1 MTIAVI
7 LILGIL
13 WVAVLVPPIMRA
25 RGQQGHGGSGI
36 GDFTHR
42 LASVG
47 RTLGHRD
54 RRSHALGTPRP
65 LYVPNGPAAH
75 YNGGPVGGSGGMSAQ
90 QKRRRDVLVVL
101 GGAAGFTL
109 LLALFTR
116 STMFIVLF
124 LLAAAALGGYV
135 YLLLQYKQR
144 AQERTT
150 KVRYLDAEYRNDAPS
165 YTTPSVSAYGGGAYG
180 GGAYGGSYASSLA
193 DDAGASA
200 STRIVPL
207 RQTAAR

>member
-1 MTIAVI
+1 LTIAVI

-54 RRSHALGTPRP
+54 RRSHGSSTSRP
-65 LYVPNGPAAH
+65 LYVPTGPAAN
-75 YNGGPVGGSGGMSAQ
+75 YGASGGMVPGGMSAQ
-90 QKRRRDVLVVL
+90 QKRRRDVLLVL

-116 STMFIVLF
+116 STMFIALF
-124 LLAAAALGGYV
+124 LVAAAALGGYV

-150 KVRYLDAEYRNDAPS
+150 KVRYLGAEYRNDTPS
-165 YTTPSVSAYGGGAYG
+165 YGAPVPS
-180 GGAYGGSYASSLA
+180 YGGSYASSLA
-193 DDAGASA
+193 DDAGVSA

>member
-25 RGQQGHGGSGI
+25 RGQQGHGHGI
-36 GDFTHR
+36 SDFTHR

-54 RRSHALGTPRP
+54 RRASHVAPRP
-65 LYVPNGPAAH
+65 LYVPTGPAAA
-75 YNGGPVGGSGGMSAQ
+75 YGPSSAGLGGGMSAQ

-101 GGAAGFTL
+101 GGAVGVTL

-144 AQERTT
+144 AQERSN
-150 KVRYLDAEYRNDAPS
+150 KVRYLGARPDSR
-165 YTTPSVSAYGGGAYG
+165 VS
-180 GGAYGGSYASSLA
+180 YGGSYGVSIKSK
-193 DDAGASA
+193 SA
-200 STRIVPL
+200 N
-207 RQTAAR
+207 A

>member
-1 MTIAVI
+1 LTILVI

-54 RRSHALGTPRP
+54 RRSHGAGTTRP
-65 LYVPNGPAAH
+65 LYVPTGPASMG
-75 YNGGPVGGSGGMSAQ
+75 GGPIGGGSTVGGMSGQ

-101 GGAAGFTL
+101 GGAAGFTF

-116 STMFIVLF
+116 STMFIALF
-124 LLAAAALGGYV
+124 LVAAAALGGYV
-135 YLLLQYKQR
+135 FLLLQYKQR
-144 AQERTT
+144 AQERST
-150 KVRYLDAEYRNDAPS
+150 KVRYLGAEYRDNGPS
-165 YTTPSVSAYGGGAYG
+165 
-180 GGAYGGSYASSLA
+180 YGGSYSGSYANGLA
-193 DDAGASA
+193 DGAGESA

>member
-1 MTIAVI
+1 LTILVI

-25 RGQQGHGGSGI
+25 RGQQGQGHGI

-54 RRSHALGTPRP
+54 RRSHGASASRP
-65 LYVPNGPAAH
+65 LYLPTGPATMG
-75 YNGGPVGGSGGMSAQ
+75 GGPTGGGMSGQ
-90 QKRRRDVLVVL
+90 QKRRRDVLLVL
-101 GGAAGFTL
+101 GAAAGFTL

-116 STMFIVLF
+116 STMFIALF
-124 LLAAAALGGYV
+124 LVAAAALGGYV
-135 YLLLQYKQR
+135 FLLLQYKQR

-150 KVRYLDAEYRNDAPS
+150 KVRYLGAAEYGNTSPS
-165 YTTPSVSAYGGGAYG
+165 YA
-180 GGAYGGSYASSLA
+180 GSYAGAYSSALA
-193 DDAGASA
+193 DGAGESS

>member
-1 MTIAVI
+1 LTIAVI

-25 RGQQGHGGSGI
+25 RGAQGHGHGI
-36 GDFTHR
+36 SDFTHR

-54 RRSHALGTPRP
+54 RRSTGATPRP
-65 LYVPNGPAAH
+65 LYVPTGPATA
-75 YNGGPVGGSGGMSAQ
+75 YGPSSAGGAGGAMSAQ
-90 QKRRRDVLVVL
+90 QKRRRDVLLVL
-101 GGAAGFTL
+101 GAAAGFTL

-116 STMFIVLF
+116 SKMFIALF

-144 AQERTT
+144 AQERST
-150 KVRYLDAEYRNDAPS
+150 KVRYLGAQHAVRRPS
-165 YTTPSVSAYGGGAYG
+165 YGRPAYGGAYG
-180 GGAYGGSYASSLA
+180 GYAASLA
-193 DDAGASA
+193 EGAGESG

-207 RQTAAR
+207 RTAAR

>member
-1 MTIAVI
+1 LTIAVI

-54 RRSHALGTPRP
+54 RRSHGSSMPRP
-65 LYVPNGPAAH
+65 LYVPSGPAAN
-75 YNGGPVGGSGGMSAQ
+75 YGASGGMVPGGMNAQ
-90 QKRRRDVLVVL
+90 QKRRRDVLLVL

-116 STMFIVLF
+116 STMFIGLF

-150 KVRYLDAEYRNDAPS
+150 KVRYLGAEYRNDTPS
-165 YTTPSVSAYGGGAYG
+165 YATPSVS
-180 GGAYGGSYASSLA
+180 AYGGSYASSLA
-193 DDAGASA
+193 DDAGESA

>member
-1 MTIAVI
+1 LTIAVI

-25 RGQQGHGGSGI
+25 RGAQGNGNGI
-36 GDFTHR
+36 SDFTHR

-54 RRSHALGTPRP
+54 RRAAGATPRP
-65 LYVPNGPAAH
+65 LYVPTGPATA
-75 YNGGPVGGSGGMSAQ
+75 YGPSSTGAMGGGMSAQ
-90 QKRRRDVLVVL
+90 QKRRRDVLLVL

-116 STMFIVLF
+116 STMFIALF

-144 AQERTT
+144 AHERST
-150 KVRYLDAEYRNDAPS
+150 KVRYLGAQYGNSGPAYASPS
-165 YTTPSVSAYGGGAYG
+165 YNGSFGGG
-180 GGAYGGSYASSLA
+180 YAASLA
-193 DDAGASA
+193 DGAGESV
-200 STRIVPL
+200 STRLVPL

>member
-36 GDFTHR
+36 GDFTQR

-54 RRSHALGTPRP
+54 RRSHVASTPRP
-65 LYVPNGPAAH
+65 LYVPTGPAAN
-75 YNGGPVGGSGGMSAQ
+75 YGASGGMVAGGMSAQ
-90 QKRRRDVLVVL
+90 QKRRRDVLLVL

-116 STMFIVLF
+116 SKMFIVLF

-144 AQERTT
+144 ARERTT
-150 KVRYLDAEYRNDAPS
+150 KVRYLGAEYRNDVPS
-165 YTTPSVSAYGGGAYG
+165 YATPSV
-180 GGAYGGSYASSLA
+180 GAYGGSYASSLA

>member
-25 RGQQGHGGSGI
+25 RGQQGHGHGI
-36 GDFTHR
+36 SDFTHR

-54 RRSHALGTPRP
+54 RRSHAASSTPRP
-65 LYVPNGPAAH
+65 LYVPTGPAAA
-75 YNGGPVGGSGGMSAQ
+75 YGPSGIGGGMSAQ
-90 QKRRRDVLVVL
+90 QKRRRDVLVAL
-101 GGAAGFTL
+101 GGAAGVTL

-124 LLAAAALGGYV
+124 VLAAAALGGYV

-144 AQERTT
+144 AQERSN
-150 KVRYLDAEYRNDAPS
+150 KVRYLGARPDRGAS
-165 YTTPSVSAYGGGAYG
+165 YGASYGGGYG
-180 GGAYGGSYASSLA
+180 NGYASTLA
-193 DDAGASA
+193 EGAGESG
-200 STRIVPL
+200 STRLVPL

>member
-1 MTIAVI
+1 LTIAVI

-25 RGQQGHGGSGI
+25 RGAQGQGHGIS
-36 GDFTHR
+36 DFTHR

-54 RRSHALGTPRP
+54 RRSPAGATPRP
-65 LYVPNGPAAH
+65 LYVPTGPATA
-75 YNGGPVGGSGGMSAQ
+75 YGPSSAGGAMSAQ
-90 QKRRRDVLVVL
+90 QKRRRDVLLVL

-116 STMFIVLF
+116 SKMFIALF
-124 LLAAAALGGYV
+124 LLAAAAFGGYV

-144 AQERTT
+144 AHERST
-150 KVRYLDAEYRNDAPS
+150 KVRYLGAQYADRRPS
-165 YTTPSVSAYGGGAYG
+165 YGGAYRG
-180 GGAYGGSYASSLA
+180 GYAASLA
-193 DDAGASA
+193 EGAGESA

-207 RQTAAR
+207 RTAAR

>member
-1 MTIAVI
+1 LTIAVI

-25 RGQQGHGGSGI
+25 RGAQGHGHGI
-36 GDFTHR
+36 SDFTHR

-54 RRSHALGTPRP
+54 RRSNGPTPRP
-65 LYVPNGPAAH
+65 LYVPTGPATAYGPAA
-75 YNGGPVGGSGGMSAQ
+75 GGAGGAMSAQ
-90 QKRRRDVLVVL
+90 QKRRRDVLLVL
-101 GGAAGFTL
+101 GGAAAFTL

-116 STMFIVLF
+116 SKMFIALF

-144 AQERTT
+144 AHERST
-150 KVRYLDAEYRNDAPS
+150 KVRYLGAQYSDRRPS
-165 YTTPSVSAYGGGAYG
+165 YGRPAYSGGFGGG
-180 GGAYGGSYASSLA
+180 YAASLA
-193 DDAGASA
+193 EGAGESG
-200 STRIVPL
+200 STQIVPL
-207 RQTAAR
+207 RQTVAR

>member
-25 RGQQGHGGSGI
+25 RGQQGQGHGIS
-36 GDFTHR
+36 DFTHR

-54 RRSHALGTPRP
+54 RRSSSSGSMPRP
-65 LYVPNGPAAH
+65 LYVPTGPAA
-75 YNGGPVGGSGGMSAQ
+75 NPAGGRGVGMGSMHGGMNAQ
-90 QKRRRDVLVVL
+90 QKRRRDVLVGL
-101 GGAAGFTL
+101 GGAAGFL
-109 LLALFTR
+109 FLLALFTR
-116 STMFIVLF
+116 STLIIGLF
-124 LLAAAALGGYV
+124 LLSAVALGGYV

-144 AQERTT
+144 AQERSN
-150 KVRYLDAEYRNDAPS
+150 KVRYLGGQHPGRVPS
-165 YTTPSVSAYGGGAYG
+165 YNTNGYGTPAYNGGYSPVIAEGAG
-180 GGAYGGSYASSLA
+180 ESG
-193 DDAGASA
+193 

>member
-54 RRSHALGTPRP
+54 RRSPVAGTPRP
-65 LYVPNGPAAH
+65 LYAPTGPAAN
-75 YNGGPVGGSGGMSAQ
+75 YGASGGMVAGGMSAQ
-90 QKRRRDVLVVL
+90 QKRRRDVLLVL

-116 STMFIVLF
+116 SKLFIALF

-150 KVRYLDAEYRNDAPS
+150 KVRYLGAEYRNDVPS
-165 YTTPSVSAYGGGAYG
+165 YATPSVS
-180 GGAYGGSYASSLA
+180 AYGGSYASSLA

>member
-1 MTIAVI
+1 M
-7 LILGIL
+7 
-13 WVAVLVPPIMRA
+13 VA
-25 RGQQGHGGSGI
+25 
-36 GDFTHR
+36 
-42 LASVG
+42 
-47 RTLGHRD
+47 
-54 RRSHALGTPRP
+54 
-65 LYVPNGPAAH
+65 
-75 YNGGPVGGSGGMSAQ
+75 GGMSAQ
-90 QKRRRDVLVVL
+90 QKRRRDVLLVL

-116 STMFIVLF
+116 SKMFIVLF

-150 KVRYLDAEYRNDAPS
+150 KVRYLGAEYRNDVPS
-165 YTTPSVSAYGGGAYG
+165 YATPSVS
-180 GGAYGGSYASSLA
+180 AYGGSYASSLA

>member
-25 RGQQGHGGSGI
+25 RGQQGLGHGIS
-36 GDFTHR
+36 DFTHR

-54 RRSHALGTPRP
+54 RRASGATPRP
-65 LYVPNGPAAH
+65 LYVPTGRGAG
-75 YNGGPVGGSGGMSAQ
+75 YGGSVSGMGAGMGGMSPQ
-90 QKRRRDVLVVL
+90 QKRRRDVLLVL
-101 GGAAGFTL
+101 GGATGFTL

-124 LLAAAALGGYV
+124 LVSAAALGGYV

-144 AQERTT
+144 AQERSS
-150 KVRYLDAEYRNDAPS
+150 KVRYLGAQHAVRGSS
-165 YTTPSVSAYGGGAYG
+165 YGRYPG
-180 GGAYGGSYASSLA
+180 SLA
-193 DDAGASA
+193 EGAGESG
-200 STRIVPL
+200 STRLVPL